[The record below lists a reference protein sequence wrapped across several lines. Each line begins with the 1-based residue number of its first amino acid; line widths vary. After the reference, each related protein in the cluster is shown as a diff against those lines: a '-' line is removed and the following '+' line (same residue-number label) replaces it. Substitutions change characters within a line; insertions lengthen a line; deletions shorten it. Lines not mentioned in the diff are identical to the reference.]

1 MQENSPNDS
10 AEKRSL
16 SVDEFHSIDDLI
28 KSRSAMDKLKTI
40 RPFSECDLL
49 NLHENNYLLE
59 NGNFIDK
66 FIEVKCAGEFFLSP
80 WRDHCSPNCALTNS
94 LPLFF
99 KLSAQIRTL
108 YM

>member
-1 MQENSPNDS
+1 MQESSPNDS

-16 SVDEFHSIDDLI
+16 SADEFHSIDDLI

-49 NLHENNYLLE
+49 NLHENSYLLE

-66 FIEVKCAGEFFLSP
+66 FIEVNPE
-80 WRDHCSPNCALTNS
+80 
-94 LPLFF
+94 LP
-99 KLSAQIRTL
+99 SAAVAPMLVELRFN
-108 YM
+108 